1 MPANTSAPDAG
12 FPSTQ
17 PDGTAGIVRTLP
29 EQTGLFGQRLTTSVH
44 TYETSLQ
51 AAGLADDPAFCP
63 HDPAL
68 KFYSR
73 FANNFAYERFGMLG
87 APASDGERD
96 RRHGWWMPERAAVRA
111 ALASAGLPASRLDR
125 FDQCGSACFIL
136 GQRET
141 GKLKRSSNKCR
152 DRHCKPCSIERA
164 NLYAA
169 NLKKRLAQYRGRP
182 SDRFRFVTLTLRS
195 SDDPLDKQF
204 RRWMQAF
211 TALRRIR
218 LCNLKRRKLRNW
230 WESYVVGGCYFLE
243 ATLNDQTGRWHVHAH
258 LLIEGGFLPHAELK
272 ACWRLATGDSDVVDV
287 RSLSGVDDVAAE
299 LSKYAAK
306 GAGAKLAA
314 AGGKLAEWIIGT
326 KGLRFCST
334 FGTWRGFRL
343 AQPVDEFEPGRWVN
357 LGREDDIR
365 AKAHAGDAWAR
376 GILSALEQQTDPN
389 RFSSPPPARCSN
401 FSNGADPTP
410 LRESFPH

>member
-1 MPANTSAPDAG
+1 MPASRNAPDAG

-17 PDGTAGIVRTLP
+17 PDGKAGIMRTIP
-29 EQTGLFGQRLTTSVH
+29 EQRGLFGQSLPTSVH

-51 AAGLADDPAFCP
+51 AAGLADDPHFCP

-68 KFYSR
+68 KFFSR

-87 APASDGERD
+87 APATDGERD
-96 RRHGWWMPERAAVRA
+96 RRHGWWLAERAAVRA
-111 ALASAGLPASRLDR
+111 ALVSAGLPASRVDR
-125 FDQCGSACFIL
+125 FDQCGAACFIL
-136 GQRET
+136 GQKET

-169 NLKKRLAQYRGRP
+169 NLKKRLEQYRGRP

-195 SDDPLDKQF
+195 SDEPLDRQF
-204 RRWMQAF
+204 RRWMAAF

-218 LCNLKRRKLRNW
+218 LCNLRKRKLVNW

-243 ATLNDQTGRWHVHAH
+243 ATVNEQTGRWHVHAH
-258 LLIEGGFLPHAELK
+258 LLIEGKFLPYDELRG
-272 ACWRLATGDSDVVDV
+272 CWRLATGDSSVVDV
-287 RSLSGVDDVAAE
+287 RALSGVDDVAAE

-314 AGGKLAEWIIGT
+314 AGDKLAEWIIGT

-343 AQPVDEFEPGRWVN
+343 SQPMDEFEAGRWVN

-365 AKAHAGDAWAR
+365 SKAHAGDAWAR
-376 GILSALEQQTDPN
+376 RVLSDLEKQSDPN
-389 RFSSPPPARCSN
+389 RFSSPPPGQNTRFQQEPARHSPR
-401 FSNGADPTP
+401 PTN
-410 LRESFPH
+410 PH